1 MRCAD
6 GREAARAEVA
16 RIKESAHTILRV
28 RQARRMDSYE
38 TTEARVQQKER
49 AYQKMDIM
57 VATPGRMVDMLDRRA
72 TNLRHA
78 TYFVLELG

>member
-1 MRCAD
+1 
-6 GREAARAEVA
+6 
-16 RIKESAHTILRV
+16 
-28 RQARRMDSYE
+28 MDSYE

-72 TNLRHA
+72 TNLRRA
-78 TYFVLELG
+78 TYFVREQFRTAFSCQVTEGEGVSG

>member
-1 MRCAD
+1 
-6 GREAARAEVA
+6 
-16 RIKESAHTILRV
+16 
-28 RQARRMDSYE
+28 MDSYE